1 MESDFSNKE
10 VNTSDTKEEHEENA
24 AEISNND
31 VGNTSHDDDDRHHAS
46 ELQSQDNVEID
57 PLIHN
62 ADEFG
67 PCSSSS
73 REGSAE
79 SSVGAV
85 RVGVCVDPS
94 SDGHSTDKLNEEVL
108 GLRRRRL
115 EDSDSRRDSQ
125 DEWTPSRDADLR
137 RLRVSEREELRRQ
150 EDGER
155 GDEEECPSL
164 TEEEDNFTDYLD
176 SETDY
181 ENDHIIQYQAAI
193 VVSSYQL
200 MLS

>member
-10 VNTSDTKEEHEENA
+10 IDTSNTKEHEENA

-46 ELQSQDNVEID
+46 ELQSQDNVEIN

-62 ADEFG
+62 ANEFG

-79 SSVGAV
+79 SSGTVEVGL
-85 RVGVCVDPS
+85 
-94 SDGHSTDKLNEEVL
+94 KLNEEVW

-155 GDEEECPSL
+155 GDEEECQSL

-193 VVSSYQL
+193 VVSSFQSIFL
-200 MLS
+200 